1 MPRNQKKTKQEHE
14 DEWRRAALELT
25 KVSLLKSK
33 HPCFLKPFRK
43 GKLHGGA
50 AYELNLYVQALYDII
65 CGAGSTAK
73 ARTRF
78 MDCMFPI
85 PDLSLTNYS
94 RMNKFENAGGL
105 WEALGLNKVL
115 PDNHSHF
122 TDTIK
127 ENASN
132 GKVYLQL
139 PGMVMPEYNVYPH
152 EFTIALSEWFGDHV
166 PRRHLDTGLRAV
178 TCRLYLSKGGD
189 SPLSGDYTKRSSLIT
204 ALLGVKD
211 QIEAIEAKRAD
222 LCELSKD
229 VLEIL
234 KNNLQSFDVEA
245 DNDSDEDE
253 DSGSDEDSDEDTG
266 ARKKR
271 KRSSKHETTQKIDI
285 HTIEAVKGQGLNDPR
300 DARRRDFKGETDPHV
315 VELLMALFLDKDHM
329 FQCKFLPTTIAP
341 RFSSGAELVVRG
353 GRHTFEQPGDAVEG
367 DTIMTQRWAHTH
379 NKQQREEEMGKYL
392 KAHDMAAD
400 VRKMTGELVD
410 TLRKTFSMSLCF
422 EGHDNELIFELDS
435 PVLTLLQKKALFNV
449 FMASI
454 WTPPVATAEGESEE
468 DEESGASD
476 DDSDDDSSDDEYCAG
491 SQGDSGSEGSDGEDD
506 SDSDSEESGDDDDDS
521 NSE

>member
-1 MPRNQKKTKQEHE
+1 MMPRNQKKTKQEQE
-14 DEWRRAALELT
+14 DEWRRAALELNN
-25 KVSLLKSK
+25 VSLLKSK

-43 GKLHGGA
+43 KKLDGGA
-50 AYELNLYVQALYDII
+50 EHELNLYVQALYDII

-73 ARTRF
+73 VRTRF

-85 PDLSLTNYS
+85 PDPSLTNYS
-94 RMNKFENAGGL
+94 RMSKNENAGGL
-105 WEALGLNKVL
+105 WLAFRLDKIL
-115 PDNHSHF
+115 PDDHSHL

-139 PGMVMPEYNVYPH
+139 PGMVMPEYNGYPH

-229 VLEIL
+229 VFEIL
-234 KNNLQSFDVEA
+234 KSNLEAFDVEA
-245 DNDSDEDE
+245 DNDSDEAD
-253 DSGSDEDSDEDTG
+253 DSGSDEDEDTG
-266 ARKKR
+266 ARKKQ
-271 KRSSKHETTQKIDI
+271 KTSSKHETTQKIDI

-315 VELLMALFLDKDHM
+315 VELLMALFLDNDHM

-400 VRKMTGELVD
+400 VRKMTGELVA

-454 WTPPVATAEGESEE
+454 WKPPAATKSEESEE
-468 DEESGASD
+468 SDDDDDDDDDDDEEYGEGSD
-476 DDSDDDSSDDEYCAG
+476 DDSDASDDDDDDDASNDEDASKG
-491 SQGDSGSEGSDGEDD
+491 SGSD
-506 SDSDSEESGDDDDDS
+506 SDSDSE
-521 NSE
+521 

>member
-1 MPRNQKKTKQEHE
+1 
-14 DEWRRAALELT
+14 
-25 KVSLLKSK
+25 
-33 HPCFLKPFRK
+33 
-43 GKLHGGA
+43 
-50 AYELNLYVQALYDII
+50 
-65 CGAGSTAK
+65 
-73 ARTRF
+73 
-78 MDCMFPI
+78 MDCWFPI
-85 PDLSLTNYS
+85 PDLSHTNYS

-105 WEALGLNKVL
+105 WEALCFPKVL
-115 PDNHSHF
+115 PDNHIHF

-152 EFTIALSEWFGDHV
+152 EFTIALSEWFRDHV

-178 TCRLYLSKGGD
+178 TCRLYLSEGGD

-229 VLEIL
+229 VFEIL

-271 KRSSKHETTQKIDI
+271 KRSSKHETTQKINI

-300 DARRRDFKGETDPHV
+300 DARRKDFKGETNPHV
-315 VELLMALFLDKDHM
+315 VELLMALFLDSDPHPN
-329 FQCKFLPTTIAP
+329 KFFPTSTAP
-341 RFSSGAELVVRG
+341 HFSSGAELVVHN
-353 GRHTFEQPGDAVEG
+353 GRHTFEIPGDSVAG
-367 DTIMTQRWAHTH
+367 DTIMTQKWNTTH
-379 NKQQREEEMGKYL
+379 DKEQRGQEMAKYL
-392 KAHDMAAD
+392 RAHDMAYE
-400 VRKMTGELVD
+400 VRKLTTELVH

-422 EGHDNELIFELDS
+422 EGHDHVLIFELES
-435 PVLTLLQKKALFNV
+435 PSLTLLQKKALFNV